1 MQRSMTTLAILAIL
15 LVSIVAAPRASA
27 AGGGNPTLQ
36 SLVLVG
42 AGGFTASAEGSGDPS
57 TDEFAPANA
66 IDELIPH
73 TGTSATRVP
82 ADHVPMPAG
91 NAVATSNPG
100 AAGFNGISHLDQRRA
115 DGGNAFSLEPPDQAL
130 CVGNGVVLESVNLAV
145 RAFSTTGTPLSATQ
159 SINTFFGLTPAIMR
173 PPNLLAFGTFTSDPK
188 CYFDAS
194 LGRWFLSVLGIDRDP
209 STGAFTGKTEIYLA
223 VSKTASPVTGGWYI
237 YRLDTTDDG
246 TNGTPSHSACPC
258 LGDQPL
264 IGADANGFYISTNEF
279 PLFANGFNGAQIY
292 AMSKAALA
300 AGKLPTVVHFHEPT
314 LAEGYAYTVQP
325 ATTPP
330 GGSYASGNGGT
341 EYFLSALDFNG
352 SLDDRIAV
360 WAMTNTSSLTKKS
373 PAVSLSSAVIDSQVY
388 GQPPDAQQ
396 RPGPTPLGD
405 AVNGKL
411 EFLAGNDDRM
421 NQVVWA
427 AGTLWGA
434 VNTVV
439 KTPTGPTRIGIAYFE
454 VTPSV
459 SSSGQAAG
467 AIAQQGYVAVNQE
480 SVMFPS
486 IGVNKAGGAVMTFT
500 LVGPD
505 YYPSAAYTV
514 IGASGAGDV
523 HILGAGAG
531 PEDGFTGY
539 TAFGG
544 SRTARWGDYSAAV
557 ADVDG
562 SIWTAV
568 EYIPGGRRTVNA
580 NWGTFVGHVT
590 P

>member
-1 MQRSMTTLAILAIL
+1 MRRTLTTLAVLAIV

-27 AGGGNPTLQ
+27 TGGGNTNLQ
-36 SLVLVG
+36 ALALVG
-42 AGGFTASAEGSGDPS
+42 TGGFVESAAGTGDPGV
-57 TDEFAPANA
+57 DEFAPDSE
-66 IDELIPH
+66 IDQLIPH
-73 TGTSATRVP
+73 IGTSAARVP
-82 ADHVPMPAG
+82 ADHVPTPAG

-100 AAGFNGISHLDQRRA
+100 ASGFNGISHRDQRLA

-145 RAFSTTGTPLSATQ
+145 RAFSTTGTPLAATQ
-159 SINTFFGLTPAIMR
+159 SLNTFFGLTPAIIR
-173 PPNLLAFGTFTSDPK
+173 SSPPSFGTFTSDPK

-194 LGRWFLSVLGIDRDP
+194 LGRWFLTVLGIDRNA

-223 VSKTASPVTGGWYI
+223 VSTTGSPLAAWTI
-237 YRLDTTDDG
+237 YSLDTTDNG
-246 TNGTPSHSACPC
+246 TNGTPSHNACPC

-279 PLFANGFNGAQIY
+279 PLFANGFNGAEIY
-292 AMSKAALA
+292 AMSKSALA
-300 AGKLPTVVHFHEPT
+300 AGTLPTVVHFHEPT
-314 LAEGYAYTVQP
+314 LAEAYAYSVQP

-330 GGSYASGNGGT
+330 GGAYAGGNGGT
-341 EYFLSALDFNG
+341 EYFLSALDFTG
-352 SLDDRIAV
+352 TLDNRIAV
-360 WAMTNTSSLTKKS
+360 WAMTNTSSLINATPS
-373 PAVSLSSAVIDSQVY
+373 VSLKNRVIDSEVY

-396 RPGPTPLGD
+396 RPGATPLGD
-405 AVNGKL
+405 SVKGKL

-421 NQVVWA
+421 NQVIWA
-427 AGTLWGA
+427 AGKLSGA

-439 KTPTGPTRIGIAYFE
+439 KTPNGPTRIGIAYFF

-459 SSSGQAAG
+459 SATGQANG
-467 AIAQQGYVAVNQE
+467 TIASQGYVAVNQE
-480 SVMFPS
+480 NVMFPS
-486 IGVNKAGGAVMTFT
+486 IGVNRSGGAVMTFT

-505 YYPSAAYTV
+505 YYPSAAYAV
-514 IGASGAGDV
+514 IDAGGAGDV

-557 ADVDG
+557 AAEDG

-568 EYIPGGRRTVNA
+568 EFIPGTPRTALA
-580 NWGTFVGHVT
+580 NWGTFVGNVV